1 MQTSVKEVVL
11 GYYGP
16 VELDWDTLHICT
28 IAGVAVELCGVEIWG
43 KLLGAEVESPAL
55 DVCLS

>member
-16 VELDWDTLHICT
+16 VELDWDTLHIRWP
-28 IAGVAVELCGVEIWG
+28 GSLELCGVEIWG